1 MFRSFDYSFPPI
13 PLPSFTDVDMSN
25 NELIKDLKEYVDACY
40 SGMKWGCCYMS
51 ESAALYY
58 KDVLLTDVL
67 MEIDADKQLPASVY
81 SMLYSVATASADDIS
96 ALRAW
101 EVLIALLTRHS
112 GERASFLSCI
122 PKPEELCNA
131 WDKFGRHRLLS

>member
-1 MFRSFDYSFPPI
+1 
-13 PLPSFTDVDMSN
+13 
-25 NELIKDLKEYVDACY
+25 
-40 SGMKWGCCYMS
+40 
-51 ESAALYY
+51 
-58 KDVLLTDVL
+58 
-67 MEIDADKQLPASVY
+67 MEIDAYKQLPASVY

-112 GERASFLSCI
+112 GERASFLSCT

-131 WDKFGRHRLLS
+131 WDKFGRHRVVVVMNRVCCEWRTGSEPVDSEPS

>member
-1 MFRSFDYSFPPI
+1 
-13 PLPSFTDVDMSN
+13 
-25 NELIKDLKEYVDACY
+25 
-40 SGMKWGCCYMS
+40 MS
-51 ESAALYY
+51 ESAELYY

-67 MEIDADKQLPASVY
+67 MEIDAYKQLPASVY

-122 PKPEELCNA
+122 PKPEELCHA